1 MGGIVK
7 SKPKAAAP
15 APAPKP
21 ERIIK
26 TRDVGAE
33 REAATLRS
41 RRGRAGGLLAKALPS
56 EMETANTLG
65 AKTKV

>member
-1 MGGIVK
+1 MGGVVK

-21 ERIIK
+21 VPVIK

-65 AKTKV
+65 TKTKV